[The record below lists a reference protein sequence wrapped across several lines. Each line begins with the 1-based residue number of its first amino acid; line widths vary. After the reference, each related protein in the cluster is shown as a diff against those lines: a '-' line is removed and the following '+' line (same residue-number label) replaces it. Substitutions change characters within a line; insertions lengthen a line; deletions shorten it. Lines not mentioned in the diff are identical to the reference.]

1 MKSSRSKGFT
11 LIELLVVIAI
21 IGILAAILLPALARA
36 REAAR
41 RASCANNLKQM
52 GIVFKM
58 YANESPG
65 EKWPP
70 MTPGVPWPDSA
81 INWSIGDG
89 VLNPIPG
96 CIIPNSHVVWPYW
109 SVWVQSIYPEYLT
122 DLNVLICPSS
132 PNASNDVDQA
142 LGIIR
147 DDGSGL
153 CPYNPLVTNNARFYQ
168 YLGHVMDKVEIG
180 DPVYHEIAGG
190 GYDVITPMAYW
201 ALQGCFGDAGWWD
214 WEMAG
219 AAAMDQDLQITGSDA
234 GLGYGTGGGDTFYR
248 LKEGIERFL
257 ITDINNPAGSSKG
270 QSEVHVMW
278 DYTAANSMEY
288 YGDSSSS
295 ITGSVLFNHLPG
307 GANVLYMDG
316 HVEFQR
322 YPTGKWPAH
331 EAAANALGFG

>member
-1 MKSSRSKGFT
+1 MKRKKGFT

-52 GIVFKM
+52 GIIFKM

-65 EKWPP
+65 GKWPNQI
-70 MTPGVPWPDSA
+70 PGVPWPESA
-81 INWSIGDG
+81 ITFGPNDDG

-96 CIIPNSHVVWPYW
+96 CIIPDTHVVWPYW
-109 SVWVQSIYPEYLT
+109 GVWPQQIYPEYLT

-132 PNASNDVDQA
+132 PNASDDVDKA

-147 DDGSGL
+147 DDGSNL
-153 CPYNPLVTNNARFYQ
+153 CPYNPLITNTGRFYQ
-168 YLGHVMDKVEIG
+168 YFGHLLDQVEIG

-190 GYDVITPMAYW
+190 GYDVITVMAFW
-201 ALQGCFGDAGWWD
+201 ALSGAWGDAEWWD

-219 AAAMDQDLQITGSDA
+219 AAAMDQDLPVPDWGA
-234 GLGYGTGGGDTFYR
+234 GEGYGTGGSETFYR
-248 LKEGIERFL
+248 LREGIERFL
-257 ITDINNPAGSSKG
+257 ITDINNPAGSAKA

-278 DYTAANSMEY
+278 DYTAANTMEY

-295 ITGSVLFNHLPG
+295 ITGSILFNHLPG

-316 HVEFQR
+316 HVEFQK
-322 YPTGKWPAH
+322 YPGGKWPSH

>member
-1 MKSSRSKGFT
+1 MKSRGFT

-52 GIVFKM
+52 GLVLKM

-65 EKWPP
+65 GKFPDQYL
-70 MTPGVPWPDSA
+70 GVPWPESA
-81 INWSIGDG
+81 VNWSIGDG

-96 CIIPNSHVVWPYW
+96 CIIPDGHTVWPYW
-109 SVWVQSIYPEYLT
+109 GIEPKQIYPEYLT

-132 PNASNDVDQA
+132 PNKGSDIDET

-147 DDGSGL
+147 DDGSGQ
-153 CPYNPLVTNNARFYQ
+153 CPYDPLITASWKCYQ
-168 YLGHVMDKVEIG
+168 YFGHLCDKVEIG

-190 GYDVITPMAYW
+190 GYDVITVMAFW
-201 ALQGCFGDAGWWD
+201 SLWSAWDQAGWYD

-219 AAAMDQDLQITGSDA
+219 AAAMDQDLPVPSWDEGM
-234 GLGYGTGGGDTFYR
+234 GYGTGGGDTFYR
-248 LKEGIERFL
+248 LREGIERFL
-257 ITDINNPAGSSKG
+257 ITDINNPAGSAKA

-278 DYTAANSMEY
+278 DYVAANSMEY

-316 HVEFQR
+316 HVEFQK
-322 YPTGKWPAH
+322 YPNGKWPAH